1 MIHDQLKKL
10 TQYNVWANGR
20 IMDYIISAGEDKADM
35 KLQSSFDTIRKTVY
49 HIYDAETV
57 WLVRLNNLEL
67 EYWPPSRDFD
77 FSLVDFKD
85 VLVNKSEELRA
96 QLDEYNTVT
105 FHKMCSYKNTKGE
118 SYVTT
123 IADIYQHIMNHST
136 YHRGQLITMLRTAG
150 FNDVGSTDYITWKR
164 L

>member
-1 MIHDQLKKL
+1 MLQDQLKKL

-20 IMDYIISAGEDKADM
+20 MMDYIISAGEDKADM

-57 WLVRLNNLEL
+57 WLVRLNNQEL
-67 EYWPPSRDFD
+67 DYWPPSRDFD
-77 FSLVDFKD
+77 FSLMDFKD
-85 VLVNKSEELRA
+85 VLMNKSEELRA
-96 QLDEYNTVT
+96 QLDEYNSVSL
-105 FHKMCSYKNTKGE
+105 HKMCSYKNTKGE
-118 SYVTT
+118 SYATT

-150 FNDVGSTDYITWKR
+150 FNDVGSTDYIAWKR